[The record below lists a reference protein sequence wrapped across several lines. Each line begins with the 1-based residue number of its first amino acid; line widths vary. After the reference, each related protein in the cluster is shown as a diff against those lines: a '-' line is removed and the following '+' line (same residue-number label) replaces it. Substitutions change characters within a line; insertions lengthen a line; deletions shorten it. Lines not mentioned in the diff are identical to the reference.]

1 MTYAN
6 MNRSKRVEWSV
17 THVCLL
23 ASYVA
28 FLFLFSFLPLSDT
41 GCGGWAVV
49 AGRSKRE
56 RLDLRLQSTFPF
68 NHLWCFTFSDGKMQL
83 NPWMILFTA
92 ILLIGASANDDS
104 DDDGLPDDVDIDDD
118 NDGIVDAGD
127 NFPNS

>member
-1 MTYAN
+1 M
-6 MNRSKRVEWSV
+6 W
-17 THVCLL
+17 C
-23 ASYVA
+23 
-28 FLFLFSFLPLSDT
+28 
-41 GCGGWAVV
+41 
-49 AGRSKRE
+49 
-56 RLDLRLQSTFPF
+56 STFA
-68 NHLWCFTFSDGKMQL
+68 DGKMQL